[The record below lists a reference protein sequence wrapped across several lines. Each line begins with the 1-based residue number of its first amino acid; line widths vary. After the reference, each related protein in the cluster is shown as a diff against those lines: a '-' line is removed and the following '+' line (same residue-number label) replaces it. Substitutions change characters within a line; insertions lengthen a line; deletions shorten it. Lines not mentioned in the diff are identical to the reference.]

1 MADRSVEKY
10 LNDILDSITQI
21 ESYFD
26 SFPRKFEVYCET
38 PMMQRAIQMNIS
50 IIGEATNKLL
60 KIAPSIPITKARK
73 IVDTR
78 NYMIH
83 GYDSMSHDMVWSIVT
98 HPILRHLIRLFL
110 RRHQRLLQAFFYC
123 QCCLFLWHCQLSFIS
138 KHSIVLIYNL

>member
-1 MADRSVEKY
+1 MADRAVEKY

-26 SFPRKFEVYCET
+26 IFPRRFDVYCET
-38 PMMQRAIQMNIS
+38 PMMQRAIQMNIA

-60 KIAPSIPITKARK
+60 KIAPRIPITKARK

-83 GYDSMSHDMVWSIVT
+83 GYDSVSNDMVWSIVIN
-98 HPILRHLIRLFL
+98 HLPLLKKEVVKILAGNGTKTE
-110 RRHQRLLQAFFYC
+110 QDQ
-123 QCCLFLWHCQLSFIS
+123 
-138 KHSIVLIYNL
+138 

>member
-1 MADRSVEKY
+1 MANRSVEKY

-26 SFPRKFEVYCET
+26 TFPRRFDVYCET
-38 PMMQRAIQMNIS
+38 PMMQRAIQVNIS

-60 KIAPSIPITKARK
+60 KITPEIPITKARK

-83 GYDSMSHDMVWSIVT
+83 GYDSVSHDMVWSIVIN
-98 HPILRHLIRLFL
+98 HLPLLKEEVVKILNESGTKTG
-110 RRHQRLLQAFFYC
+110 QTE
-123 QCCLFLWHCQLSFIS
+123 
-138 KHSIVLIYNL
+138 

>member
-1 MADRSVEKY
+1 MADRLIKKY

-26 SFPRKFEVYCET
+26 TIPRRFEVYCET

-60 KIAPSIPITKARK
+60 KIAPEIPITKARK

-78 NYMIH
+78 NYVIH
-83 GYDSMSHDMVWSIVT
+83 GYDSVSHDMVWSIVIN
-98 HPILRHLIRLFL
+98 HLPLLKEEVVKILGEIGTKTE
-110 RRHQRLLQAFFYC
+110 QRE
-123 QCCLFLWHCQLSFIS
+123 
-138 KHSIVLIYNL
+138 

>member
-26 SFPRKFEVYCET
+26 TFPRRFDVYCET

-60 KIAPSIPITKARK
+60 KIVPGIPISKARK

-83 GYDSMSHDMVWSIVT
+83 GYDSVSHDMVWSIVIN
-98 HPILRHLIRLFL
+98 HLPLLKEEVVKILTETGTKPD
-110 RRHQRLLQAFFYC
+110 QD
-123 QCCLFLWHCQLSFIS
+123 
-138 KHSIVLIYNL
+138 K

>member
-1 MADRSVEKY
+1 MADRSIEKY

-26 SFPRKFEVYCET
+26 NFPRRFDVYCET

-60 KIAPSIPITKARK
+60 KIAPGIPITKARK

-83 GYDSMSHDMVWSIVT
+83 GYDSVSHDMVWSIVIN
-98 HPILRHLIRLFL
+98 HLPLLKEEVVKILTETGTKTE
-110 RRHQRLLQAFFYC
+110 QDE
-123 QCCLFLWHCQLSFIS
+123 
-138 KHSIVLIYNL
+138 

>member
-26 SFPRKFEVYCET
+26 NFPRRFDIYCET

-60 KIAPSIPITKARK
+60 KIAPGIPITKARK

-83 GYDSMSHDMVWSIVT
+83 GYDSVSHDMVWSIVIN
-98 HPILRHLIRLFL
+98 HLPLLKEEVVKILTETGT
-110 RRHQRLLQAFFYC
+110 RRIKY
-123 QCCLFLWHCQLSFIS
+123 
-138 KHSIVLIYNL
+138 

>member
-1 MADRSVEKY
+1 MANRSVEKY

-26 SFPRKFEVYCET
+26 TFPRRFDVYCET

-60 KIAPSIPITKARK
+60 KIVPEIPITKARK

-83 GYDSMSHDMVWSIVT
+83 GYDSVSHDMVWSIVIN
-98 HPILRHLIRLFL
+98 HLPLLKEEVVKILNESGTKTG
-110 RRHQRLLQAFFYC
+110 QTE
-123 QCCLFLWHCQLSFIS
+123 
-138 KHSIVLIYNL
+138 

>member
-26 SFPRKFEVYCET
+26 TFPRRFDVYCEI

-60 KIAPSIPITKARK
+60 RIAPGISITKARK

-83 GYDSMSHDMVWSIVT
+83 GYDSVSHDMVWSIVIN
-98 HPILRHLIRLFL
+98 HLPLLKEEVVKILTETGTKSE
-110 RRHQRLLQAFFYC
+110 QD
-123 QCCLFLWHCQLSFIS
+123 
-138 KHSIVLIYNL
+138 K

>member
-1 MADRSVEKY
+1 MADKLIVKY
-10 LNDILDSITQI
+10 LNDILESIKQI

-26 SFPRKFEVYCET
+26 ILPRRFDTYCST

-60 KIAPSIPITKARK
+60 KIAPDIPITKARK

-83 GYDSMSHDMVWSIVT
+83 GYDSVSHDMVWSIVIN
-98 HPILRHLIRLFL
+98 HLPLLKAEVQAILKAGVDNRE
-110 RRHQRLLQAFFYC
+110 
-123 QCCLFLWHCQLSFIS
+123 
-138 KHSIVLIYNL
+138 

>member
-26 SFPRKFEVYCET
+26 NFPRRFDVYCET

-60 KIAPSIPITKARK
+60 QIAPGIPNTKARK

-83 GYDSMSHDMVWSIVT
+83 GYDSVSHDMVWSIVIN
-98 HPILRHLIRLFL
+98 HLPLLKEEVVKILTETGTKTE
-110 RRHQRLLQAFFYC
+110 QD
-123 QCCLFLWHCQLSFIS
+123 
-138 KHSIVLIYNL
+138 K

>member
-26 SFPRKFEVYCET
+26 NFPRRFDVYCET

-60 KIAPSIPITKARK
+60 KIAPGIPITKARK

-83 GYDSMSHDMVWSIVT
+83 GYDSVSHDMVWSIVIN
-98 HPILRHLIRLFL
+98 HLPLLKEEVVKILTETGTKPE
-110 RRHQRLLQAFFYC
+110 QDE
-123 QCCLFLWHCQLSFIS
+123 
-138 KHSIVLIYNL
+138 

>member
-26 SFPRKFEVYCET
+26 NFPRRFDVYCET

-60 KIAPSIPITKARK
+60 KIAPGIPITKARK

-83 GYDSMSHDMVWSIVT
+83 GYDSVSHDMVWSIVIN
-98 HPILRHLIRLFL
+98 HLPLLKEEVAKILTETGTKTE
-110 RRHQRLLQAFFYC
+110 QD
-123 QCCLFLWHCQLSFIS
+123 
-138 KHSIVLIYNL
+138 K